1 MSEESVITLE
11 DIKRNPVRT
20 VKVPEL
26 GKSVKIRD
34 PTPKDRVE
42 ALREA
47 KKDNPDWDKLS
58 KLEQDMEIGW
68 RLVIKILVEPKLT
81 LNDFLSGND
90 TTLAYILLAVQK
102 DLQARLAN
110 LPEKIRNF
118 WELQKA
124 G

>member
-81 LNDFLSGND
+81 LDDFLSGND

-118 WELQKA
+118 
-124 G
+124 